1 MNRQVYLSTLLGL
14 GKAWAL
20 EQDRHDFE
28 FLAPSL
34 TNCKIGKIT
43 IIL

>member
-1 MNRQVYLSTLLGL
+1 MKRQVYLSTLLSL

-28 FLAPSL
+28 FLAPPL
-34 TNCKIGKIT
+34 NNCKIGKIT
-43 IIL
+43 LIL